1 MKKFGIL
8 TLTLCLVLG
17 LTACGATTLP
27 TPEEPTPPAVA
38 DTEDIT
44 YEVTTDPYEQ
54 DILAEDGTK
63 LMHISFQ
70 LPHLQAYV
78 NGQPI
83 ETPATPAQE
92 AAVSRMNTF
101 NESFDQWRESESV
114 EESIADTKMMY
125 QEDPELFTGDSMAPL
140 SEELTYTC
148 YRTGSLISIA
158 ADYYSYL
165 GGAHPNTVYFSWN
178 FDLDSGIF
186 LAIPEL
192 AEDPQAFTLA
202 VADMI
207 EVQAV
212 ERFQSDPN
220 YAGLSLSDIYGE
232 NYREVMEKWASDY
245 AVSFDAEGMTIIF
258 SAYEL
263 ASYAAGPQEFHF
275 SYEQLASYW
284 SESGRTV
291 LGLNLILHRSKK
303 VPGTRC
309 VQGTFFYLLIRRF
322 RSQFSCSI
330 RSLMALP
337 VGVAARPPSAVSRSS
352 IGIRVPTSPM
362 QSITSSTGMRLSIP
376 ASAISAQLTA
386 LTAPTTFRFTQG
398 TSTSPATGSHTRPI
412 KFFSA
417 MAAAWPICLQSPP
430 RREASAP
437 AAMAEAEPISA

>member
-27 TPEEPTPPAVA
+27 TPEEPAPPAVA

-220 YAGLSLSDIYGE
+220 YAGLSLSDIYWE

-291 LGLNLILHRSKK
+291 LGLN
-303 VPGTRC
+303 
-309 VQGTFFYLLIRRF
+309 
-322 RSQFSCSI
+322 
-330 RSLMALP
+330 
-337 VGVAARPPSAVSRSS
+337 
-352 IGIRVPTSPM
+352 
-362 QSITSSTGMRLSIP
+362 
-376 ASAISAQLTA
+376 
-386 LTAPTTFRFTQG
+386 
-398 TSTSPATGSHTRPI
+398 
-412 KFFSA
+412 
-417 MAAAWPICLQSPP
+417 
-430 RREASAP
+430 
-437 AAMAEAEPISA
+437 

>member
-1 MKKFGIL
+1 MKKYCFLI
-8 TLTLCLVLG
+8 LTLCLAAALAG
-17 LTACGATTLP
+17 CGITTLP
-27 TPEEPTPPAVA
+27 TPEDPEPPAAA
-38 DTEDIT
+38 DPEEIT
-44 YEVTTDPYEQ
+44 YEVTTDPHEETVH
-54 DILAEDGTK
+54 AEDGTL
-63 LMHISFQ
+63 LMTVSFQ
-70 LPHLQAYV
+70 LPHLQAYAD
-78 NGQPI
+78 GTLI

-92 AAVSRMNTF
+92 EAMARVNTF
-101 NESFDQWRESESV
+101 NENFNQWRESGDTAQSMEDAKSLYQSFPDAFSNTSYC
-114 EESIADTKMMY
+114 EE
-125 QEDPELFTGDSMAPL
+125 F
-140 SEELTYTC
+140 TYTA

-220 YAGLSLSDIYGE
+220 YAGLSLSDIYWE

-284 SESGRTV
+284 SESGRAV
-291 LGLNLILHRSKK
+291 LGLN
-303 VPGTRC
+303 
-309 VQGTFFYLLIRRF
+309 
-322 RSQFSCSI
+322 
-330 RSLMALP
+330 
-337 VGVAARPPSAVSRSS
+337 
-352 IGIRVPTSPM
+352 
-362 QSITSSTGMRLSIP
+362 
-376 ASAISAQLTA
+376 
-386 LTAPTTFRFTQG
+386 
-398 TSTSPATGSHTRPI
+398 
-412 KFFSA
+412 
-417 MAAAWPICLQSPP
+417 
-430 RREASAP
+430 
-437 AAMAEAEPISA
+437 

>member
-1 MKKFGIL
+1 MKKYCSLI
-8 TLTLCLVLG
+8 LTLCLAAALAG
-17 LTACGATTLP
+17 CGITTLP
-27 TPEEPTPPAVA
+27 TPEDPEPPAAA
-38 DTEDIT
+38 DPEEIT
-44 YEVTTDPYEQ
+44 YEVTTDPHEETVH
-54 DILAEDGTK
+54 AEDGTL
-63 LMHISFQ
+63 LMTVSFQ
-70 LPHLQAYV
+70 LPHLQAYAD
-78 NGQPI
+78 GTLI

-92 AAVSRMNTF
+92 EAMVRVNTF
-101 NESFDQWRESESV
+101 NENFNQWWESGDTAQSMEDAKSLYQSFPDAFSNTSYC
-114 EESIADTKMMY
+114 EE
-125 QEDPELFTGDSMAPL
+125 F
-140 SEELTYTC
+140 TYTA

-220 YAGLSLSDIYGE
+220 YAGLSLSDIYWE

-291 LGLNLILHRSKK
+291 LGLN
-303 VPGTRC
+303 
-309 VQGTFFYLLIRRF
+309 
-322 RSQFSCSI
+322 
-330 RSLMALP
+330 
-337 VGVAARPPSAVSRSS
+337 
-352 IGIRVPTSPM
+352 
-362 QSITSSTGMRLSIP
+362 
-376 ASAISAQLTA
+376 
-386 LTAPTTFRFTQG
+386 
-398 TSTSPATGSHTRPI
+398 
-412 KFFSA
+412 
-417 MAAAWPICLQSPP
+417 
-430 RREASAP
+430 
-437 AAMAEAEPISA
+437 

>member
-83 ETPATPAQE
+83 EPPATPAQE

-125 QEDPELFTGDSMAPL
+125 QENPELFTGDSMAPL

-220 YAGLSLSDIYGE
+220 YAGLSLSDIYWE

-263 ASYAAGPQEFHF
+263 ASYAAGPQEFHL

-291 LGLNLILHRSKK
+291 LGLN
-303 VPGTRC
+303 
-309 VQGTFFYLLIRRF
+309 
-322 RSQFSCSI
+322 
-330 RSLMALP
+330 
-337 VGVAARPPSAVSRSS
+337 
-352 IGIRVPTSPM
+352 
-362 QSITSSTGMRLSIP
+362 
-376 ASAISAQLTA
+376 
-386 LTAPTTFRFTQG
+386 
-398 TSTSPATGSHTRPI
+398 
-412 KFFSA
+412 
-417 MAAAWPICLQSPP
+417 
-430 RREASAP
+430 
-437 AAMAEAEPISA
+437 

>member
-1 MKKFGIL
+1 MKKYCSLI
-8 TLTLCLVLG
+8 LTLCLAAALAG
-17 LTACGATTLP
+17 CGITTLP
-27 TPEEPTPPAVA
+27 TPEDPEPPAAA
-38 DTEDIT
+38 DPDEIT
-44 YEVTTDPYEQ
+44 YEVTTDPHEETVH
-54 DILAEDGTK
+54 AEDGTL
-63 LMHISFQ
+63 LMTVSFQ
-70 LPHLQAYV
+70 LPHLQAYAD
-78 NGQPI
+78 GTLI

-92 AAVSRMNTF
+92 EAMARVNTF
-101 NESFDQWRESESV
+101 NENFNQWWESGDTAQSMEDAKSLYQSFPDAFSNTSYC
-114 EESIADTKMMY
+114 EE
-125 QEDPELFTGDSMAPL
+125 F
-140 SEELTYTC
+140 TYTA

-220 YAGLSLSDIYGE
+220 YAGLSLSDIYWE

-245 AVSFDAEGMTIIF
+245 AASFDAEGMTIIF

-291 LGLNLILHRSKK
+291 LGLN
-303 VPGTRC
+303 
-309 VQGTFFYLLIRRF
+309 
-322 RSQFSCSI
+322 
-330 RSLMALP
+330 
-337 VGVAARPPSAVSRSS
+337 
-352 IGIRVPTSPM
+352 
-362 QSITSSTGMRLSIP
+362 
-376 ASAISAQLTA
+376 
-386 LTAPTTFRFTQG
+386 
-398 TSTSPATGSHTRPI
+398 
-412 KFFSA
+412 
-417 MAAAWPICLQSPP
+417 
-430 RREASAP
+430 
-437 AAMAEAEPISA
+437 

>member
-1 MKKFGIL
+1 MKKYCSLI
-8 TLTLCLVLG
+8 LTLCLAAALAG
-17 LTACGATTLP
+17 CGITTLP
-27 TPEEPTPPAVA
+27 TPEDPEPPAAA
-38 DTEDIT
+38 DPEEIT
-44 YEVTTDPYEQ
+44 YEVTTDPHEETVH
-54 DILAEDGTK
+54 AEDGTL
-63 LMHISFQ
+63 LMTVSFQ
-70 LPHLQAYV
+70 LPHLQAYAD
-78 NGQPI
+78 GTLI

-92 AAVSRMNTF
+92 EAMARVNTF
-101 NESFDQWRESESV
+101 NENFNQWRESGDTAQSMEDAKSLYQSFPDAFSNTSYC
-114 EESIADTKMMY
+114 EE
-125 QEDPELFTGDSMAPL
+125 F
-140 SEELTYTC
+140 TYTA

-220 YAGLSLSDIYGE
+220 YAGLSLSDIYWE

-245 AVSFDAEGMTIIF
+245 AVTFDAEGMTIIF

-291 LGLNLILHRSKK
+291 LGLN
-303 VPGTRC
+303 
-309 VQGTFFYLLIRRF
+309 
-322 RSQFSCSI
+322 
-330 RSLMALP
+330 
-337 VGVAARPPSAVSRSS
+337 
-352 IGIRVPTSPM
+352 
-362 QSITSSTGMRLSIP
+362 
-376 ASAISAQLTA
+376 
-386 LTAPTTFRFTQG
+386 
-398 TSTSPATGSHTRPI
+398 
-412 KFFSA
+412 
-417 MAAAWPICLQSPP
+417 
-430 RREASAP
+430 
-437 AAMAEAEPISA
+437 